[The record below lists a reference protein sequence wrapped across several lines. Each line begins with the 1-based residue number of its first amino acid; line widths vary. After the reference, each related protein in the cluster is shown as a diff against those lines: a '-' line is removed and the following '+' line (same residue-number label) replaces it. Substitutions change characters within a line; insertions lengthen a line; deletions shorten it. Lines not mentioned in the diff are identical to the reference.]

1 MRTVDAAPFYDLPEA
16 GRLLWADPARLTRE
30 AVLRSLPA
38 ARTADGW
45 ALPKAWVDAQ
55 AGLEP
60 ADAEALKT
68 YWLTRLAPPSL
79 AARKA
84 VRPRHRL
91 PAPALLSADETARRL
106 FCDRPRL
113 ERLSAEG
120 TLPALRV
127 DDQVVFDAA
136 LVEALVAEEA
146 LGPAGG
152 PAASARR
159 AQVLPWT
166 QADYTTDD
174 ALGLP
179 ARAPVREGL
188 PPPGA
193 YRLPDDLVE
202 RAAPEGA
209 PASAPRP
216 TRSTDLSRAEGF
228 ETVDED

>member
-16 GRLLWADPARLTRE
+16 GRLLWADPARLARE
-30 AVLRSLPA
+30 AAQRSVPA
-38 ARTADGW
+38 ARTPEGW

-60 ADAEALKT
+60 TDAEALKA
-68 YWLTRLAPPSL
+68 YWLTRLAPPGLS
-79 AARKA
+79 AHKA
-84 VRPRHRL
+84 LRPRHRL
-91 PAPALLSADETARRL
+91 PAQALLSAEETARRL
-106 FCDRPRL
+106 FCDLARL

-127 DDQVVFDAA
+127 DGRVQFDAP

-152 PAASARR
+152 PAAAARR
-159 AQVLPWT
+159 AEVLPWT
-166 QADYTTDD
+166 HADYTSDD

-179 ARAPVREGL
+179 ARAPAGAV
-188 PPPGA
+188 PPAPSA

-202 RAAPEGA
+202 RAGPQAPAEGA
-209 PASAPRP
+209 PAPEPR
-216 TRSTDLSRAEGF
+216 TDLSRAEGF